1 MISNLSTIISQIYK
15 SRNILLQQLHTN
27 NYNIEE
33 YSGFEIKD
41 INILYK
47 NNQLDMVLNNKENT
61 NKIYVKYHTTTIK
74 QTNIQDYIYEIYNI
88 EEILSKTDILM
99 IITFSDINEN
109 IKEYLRHLWETEQIL
124 VVIQSIHRLQ
134 YNILEHTL
142 VPKHTIITDNLEIE
156 QIKNKYNID
165 NNNQFP
171 RISRFDPVAVVLC
184 VKPGQICKIIR
195 KSKTSVESTYYR
207 MCVNIVI

>member
-47 NNQLDMVLNNKENT
+47 NNQLDMVLNNNENT

-74 QTNIQDYIYEIYNI
+74 QTNIQDYIYEIYN
-88 EEILSKTDILM
+88 
-99 IITFSDINEN
+99 
-109 IKEYLRHLWETEQIL
+109 
-124 VVIQSIHRLQ
+124 
-134 YNILEHTL
+134 NILIW
-142 VPKHTIITDNLEIE
+142 IIE
-156 QIKNKYNID
+156 
-165 NNNQFP
+165 
-171 RISRFDPVAVVLC
+171 
-184 VKPGQICKIIR
+184 
-195 KSKTSVESTYYR
+195 
-207 MCVNIVI
+207 